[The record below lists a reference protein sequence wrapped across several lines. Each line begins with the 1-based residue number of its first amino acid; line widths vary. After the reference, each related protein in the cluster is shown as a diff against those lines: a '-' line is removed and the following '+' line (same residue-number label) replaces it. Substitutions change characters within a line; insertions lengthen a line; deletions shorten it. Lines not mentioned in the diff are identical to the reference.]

1 MKILSTIFKIF
12 SIFDIG
18 TSHTAS
24 SEDNDLDREAAG
36 DSGFSDGKYLL
47 DTLTITT
54 PFNVIITNYAYD
66 ERGIH
71 YFHLYSG
78 MATPPTSNCDD
89 VSQDSSGA
97 FSFNQNINS
106 STNTSISKA
115 ANESRH
121 RNGCSTNYKGS
132 ISKSIFVNAQFY

>member
-1 MKILSTIFKIF
+1 M
-12 SIFDIG
+12 
-18 TSHTAS
+18 
-24 SEDNDLDREAAG
+24 
-36 DSGFSDGKYLL
+36 
-47 DTLTITT
+47 
-54 PFNVIITNYAYD
+54 IITKFAYD
-66 ERGIH
+66 ENGIH

-132 ISKSIFVNAQFY
+132 IRNSIFVNAQF

>member
-1 MKILSTIFKIF
+1 M
-12 SIFDIG
+12 
-18 TSHTAS
+18 
-24 SEDNDLDREAAG
+24 
-36 DSGFSDGKYLL
+36 
-47 DTLTITT
+47 
-54 PFNVIITNYAYD
+54 IITKFAYD
-66 ERGIH
+66 ENGIH

-132 ISKSIFVNAQFY
+132 IRNLEFINAQFYKIE

>member
-1 MKILSTIFKIF
+1 
-12 SIFDIG
+12 
-18 TSHTAS
+18 
-24 SEDNDLDREAAG
+24 
-36 DSGFSDGKYLL
+36 
-47 DTLTITT
+47 
-54 PFNVIITNYAYD
+54 
-66 ERGIH
+66 
-71 YFHLYSG
+71 

-132 ISKSIFVNAQFY
+132 ISKSIFVNAQFLVLSSLMDFELIINIFLNF

>member
-1 MKILSTIFKIF
+1 MF
-12 SIFDIG
+12 SIFEIG

-36 DSGFSDGKYLL
+36 DSGFSDGKYLIN
-47 DTLTITT
+47 TLTITT
-54 PFNVIITNYAYD
+54 SLKNYAYD

-132 ISKSIFVNAQFY
+132 IRNLEFINAQFYKIIVA

>member
-1 MKILSTIFKIF
+1 
-12 SIFDIG
+12 
-18 TSHTAS
+18 
-24 SEDNDLDREAAG
+24 
-36 DSGFSDGKYLL
+36 
-47 DTLTITT
+47 
-54 PFNVIITNYAYD
+54 
-66 ERGIH
+66 
-71 YFHLYSG
+71 

-132 ISKSIFVNAQFY
+132 IRNSIFVNAQFLLSSLMDFELIINIFLNF

>member
-1 MKILSTIFKIF
+1 MNNDHHIQIFFIF
-12 SIFDIG
+12 EIG
-18 TSHTAS
+18 TSHTTS

-36 DSGFSDGKYLL
+36 DSGFSDGKYLRNHHPL
-47 DTLTITT
+47 LLTLFSFKMRTK
-54 PFNVIITNYAYD
+54 YACD
-66 ERGIH
+66 ENDIH
-71 YFHLYSG
+71 YFNLYSG

-132 ISKSIFVNAQFY
+132 IGNSIFINV

>member
-1 MKILSTIFKIF
+1 M
-12 SIFDIG
+12 
-18 TSHTAS
+18 
-24 SEDNDLDREAAG
+24 
-36 DSGFSDGKYLL
+36 
-47 DTLTITT
+47 
-54 PFNVIITNYAYD
+54 IITKFAYD
-66 ERGIH
+66 ENGIH

-106 STNTSISKA
+106 GTNTSISKA

-132 ISKSIFVNAQFY
+132 INYPILINAQFLLDFKKIIIVFLNF